1 MIVEPILGLC
11 FTSTRVSQA
20 TNYCFGNPI
29 FLRGH
34 LVIPLKGRSRWWF
47 RGVNWKC
54 ALFQL
59 SWYISELPLGAERT
73 VIPLVNKQK
82 ILRWLC
88 YYMNTITSVYFI
100 IFLILIIWTLTVYYK
115 LKIIKYCSL
124 YRIKML
130 TYMKIMHDIISSNNS
145 HVDPDNSY

>member
-47 RGVNWKC
+47 HSVNWKC

-59 SWYISELPLGAERT
+59 SWYISELP
-73 VIPLVNKQK
+73 QK
-82 ILRWLC
+82 FPWL
-88 YYMNTITSVYFI
+88 TSRKFFTGYVLLHEHNNFCVYFI
-100 IFLILIIWTLTVYYK
+100 IFLILIIWTLTMYYK

-130 TYMKIMHDIISSNNS
+130 TYMKIMQDIISSNNS

>member
-47 RGVNWKC
+47 RSVNWKC

-59 SWYISELPLGAERT
+59 SWYISELPMGAERT

-82 ILRWLC
+82 ILHWLC
-88 YYMNTITSVYFI
+88 VITWTQYFI
-100 IFLILIIWTLTVYYK
+100 IFFILIIWTLTMYYK
-115 LKIIKYCSL
+115 LKIIIYCSL
-124 YRIKML
+124 FRIKML
-130 TYMKIMHDIISSNNS
+130 TYMKIMRDIISSNNS